1 MSKVIKWRH
10 HFHEYPELGNREFK
24 TSKYI
29 AEILTDLGLEVQTEI
44 AYTGVTAYIR
54 GEHPG
59 PLMALRADIDAL
71 PVTEMTNLPYASKV
85 TTTYQGNEVGV
96 MHACG
101 HDAHIAVMLGVAD
114 FLSRNTENLHGD
126 ILLIFQ
132 PAEEGPPEGEEG
144 GAELMLKEGIFE
156 ERPDV
161 VFGMHVTNSY
171 HGAVAAKS
179 GPAMASAEAFRINIK
194 GTQSHG
200 STPWASNDPV
210 MAAFDIGTSLQ
221 TIISRRIDIRENPAV
236 ISVGIVKAGS
246 RNNIIPESAMLEGT
260 IRTFDNDVLDLIHQ
274 EMTTI
279 ATNIAEAHNVEA
291 SVDFAIYGSCLLY
304 TSPSPRD

>member
-1 MSKVIKWRH
+1 MKLLYISYFLLTFSLLPISAQLMSVDPNNLAASNEESASSPLKEALSQDIDGLMSKVIKWRH

-114 FLSRNTENLHGD
+114 FLSRNTESLHGD

-171 HGAVAAKS
+171 H
-179 GPAMASAEAFRINIK
+179 
-194 GTQSHG
+194 
-200 STPWASNDPV
+200 
-210 MAAFDIGTSLQ
+210 
-221 TIISRRIDIRENPAV
+221 
-236 ISVGIVKAGS
+236 
-246 RNNIIPESAMLEGT
+246 
-260 IRTFDNDVLDLIHQ
+260 
-274 EMTTI
+274 
-279 ATNIAEAHNVEA
+279 
-291 SVDFAIYGSCLLY
+291 
-304 TSPSPRD
+304 